1 MNNENI
7 EIIPSGNRGLQ
18 VSEEEVNYIKKAL
31 NDVRDEFSDNPYI
44 QEARRVL
51 TVQGYRSAIGSYW
64 NAVVDDLRNKV
75 LHRSIDL
82 FNKEMHASLKREIKT
97 YEDFQNHVT
106 DYDLIEGAYKI
117 GVIDWEA
124 RKVLHHA
131 RETRNIFD
139 GHPRS
144 SEPSVIK
151 VIDLIIDCNKYV
163 LSQEY
168 PHSIINIE
176 DYITAMDTNDYMR
189 DELAVEQTIGDLPDV
204 YKIEMINRFFDIYKH
219 EATST
224 TLRSNIEFSS
234 PILWRFLPRD
244 TKHQIGKRVDRELQ
258 SGQGRNF
265 EQSARF
271 LMLVD
276 GSLRYTVSST
286 RQVLYNRDI
295 EALEKSLDSWDTEG
309 TICARLEKLGMSIPD
324 DLLDRYVQALTHTYV
339 GYQGQR
345 AYYSWTAA
353 PIIRRMFEKFD
364 EEAATSFVKCVKES
378 SLLRSRLG
386 NRSQL
391 ERLRNL
397 ADILIEK
404 TRPNSDT
411 RRYLELL
418 ADETKDK
425 EFYKSLNK

>member
-1 MNNENI
+1 MTDDSMEV
-7 EIIPSGNRGLQ
+7 IPAGERGLT
-18 VSEEEVNYIKKAL
+18 VSQEEINYIGKAL
-31 NDVRDEFSDNPYI
+31 NDVRDEFTDNTYI
-44 QEARRVL
+44 LEARRVL

-82 FNKEMHASLKREIKT
+82 FNKEMQSSLKREIKT

-106 DYDLIEGAYKI
+106 DHDLIDGAYKI

-163 LSQEY
+163 LSKEY
-168 PHSIINIE
+168 PNAVINIE
-176 DYITAMDTNDYMR
+176 NYITVMDSNDFMR
-189 DELAVEQTIGDLPDV
+189 DGLAVEQSIGDLPDI
-204 YKIEMINRFFDIYKH
+204 YKIELVNRFFDIYKH

-224 TLRSNIEFSS
+224 TLRGNIEFCA
-234 PILWRFLPRD
+234 PILWRFLPRE
-244 TKHQIGKRVDRELQ
+244 TKHQVGKRVDRELQ

-265 EQSARF
+265 EQASKF

-276 GSLRYTVSST
+276 GTLRYTATST
-286 RQVLYNRDI
+286 RQVLFNREI
-295 EALEKSLDSWDTEG
+295 EALEKSLDSWDAEA

-324 DLLDRYVQALTHTYV
+324 TLIDRYVQALTHTYV

-353 PIIRRMFEKFD
+353 STILGMFEKFD
-364 EEAATSFVKCVKES
+364 EQAIASFMKCVKES
-378 SLLRSRLG
+378 PVLKSRLG
-386 NRSQL
+386 NRNQL
-391 ERLRNL
+391 VRLRNL
-397 ADILIEK
+397 ANILIERTTPK
-404 TRPNSDT
+404 SST
-411 RRYLELL
+411 YQFLELIT
-418 ADETKDK
+418 DETKERD
-425 EFYKSLNK
+425 FYKTLNK